1 MSQEQLDYI
10 VNNSEWSEEKR
21 EWNVPNFSYKQ
32 KNMGLPKLGGPP
44 KKAMNEEEK

>member
-21 EWNVPNFSYKQ
+21 EWNANLQELKDIQ
-32 KNMGLPKLGGPP
+32 D
-44 KKAMNEEEK
+44 EH